1 MGKPITPEELAER
14 VDGAYGDICDLV
26 DILTMRYDEVVADFN
41 GEVAAEVR
49 ELSRRLP
56 KITLP
61 GSATMPHRRW
71 LPPNTSSANPTPP
84 RGCLMADELEDV
96 VLGPA
101 IALPTPTMSD
111 VELFMDRTTR
121 QVYGCVAY
129 LEAALTDVR
138 EGRHD
143 CARSTPA
150 LQQLGLGLY
159 GVAAFYTGVVGALYR
174 EITEGMDPD
183 DMKARTDLLIG

>member
-1 MGKPITPEELAER
+1 
-14 VDGAYGDICDLV
+14 
-26 DILTMRYDEVVADFN
+26 
-41 GEVAAEVR
+41 
-49 ELSRRLP
+49 
-56 KITLP
+56 
-61 GSATMPHRRW
+61 
-71 LPPNTSSANPTPP
+71 
-84 RGCLMADELEDV
+84 MADELEDV

-183 DMKARTDLLIG
+183 DMKARTDLLIGAARIAAAKQLDQLEESVRDVIAERLRREADRP